1 MSMENLTQI
10 FENQEAPG
18 QDLTQALAEYAK
30 ILDHE
35 QQVKFDLD
43 QIHGVRESA
52 EAQLYALL
60 EAAGFS
66 KVTTE
71 AGTFYRRDDLY
82 ASAEDKPAAFAWLRE
97 HGYGE
102 LITETVNAR
111 TLTAFVKELRE
122 AGKEVPK
129 GVKLTIKKRIGVRA
143 K

>member
-1 MSMENLTQI
+1 MSDDLNKI

-18 QDLTQALAEYAK
+18 QDLTKALEDYFLK
-30 ILDHE
+30 LE
-35 QQVKFDLD
+35 TEKFCKESFDLAHD
-43 QIHGVRESA
+43 EREAA
-52 EAQLYALL
+52 EPVVYALL

-82 ASAEDKPAAFAWLRE
+82 ASTEDKSAAYAWLRE
-97 HGYGE
+97 HGHGA

-111 TLTAFVKELRE
+111 TLTAFVKECQE

-129 GVKLTIKKRIGVRA
+129 GVKLTVKKRIGVRA